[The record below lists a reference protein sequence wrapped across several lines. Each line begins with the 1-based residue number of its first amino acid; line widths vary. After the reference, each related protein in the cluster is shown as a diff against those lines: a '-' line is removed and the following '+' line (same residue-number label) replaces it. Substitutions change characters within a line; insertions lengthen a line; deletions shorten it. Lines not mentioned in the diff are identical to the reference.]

1 MSGDPW
7 LMVVDMQHVFADP
20 DSPWA
25 SPDYPSASAAIRR
38 LRPLF
43 GRRVA
48 LTRFVAPE
56 VPRGS
61 WVAYYQ
67 QWPFALDP
75 ARQMQYNL
83 MPEFPV
89 DDATVISRPTFN
101 KWDAQTRAALGDT
114 DEIVLTG
121 VATDCCVISTAL
133 VAADDGVHVR
143 LVADACGGST
153 KEDHDRAV
161 AVMALYG
168 PMIEVTTVE
177 AVLAQLA
184 PTGGAAG

>member
-1 MSGDPW
+1 MTSQPW

-25 SPDYPSASAAIRR
+25 APDYRSASEGIRR
-38 LRPLF
+38 LRPAF

-48 LTRFVAPE
+48 LTRFVAPAE
-56 VPRGS
+56 PRGS
-61 WVAYYQ
+61 WVAYYR

-75 ARQMQYNL
+75 ARQGQYDL

-89 DDATVISRPTFN
+89 GDATVISRPTFN

-114 DEIVLTG
+114 DELVLTG
-121 VATDCCVISTAL
+121 VSTDCCVISTAL

-143 LVADACGGST
+143 VVADACAGST
-153 KEDHDRAV
+153 QADHERAL

-168 PMIEVTTVE
+168 PMIEITTVDE
-177 AVLAQLA
+177 VVARLASSEDI
-184 PTGGAAG
+184 TS